1 MGNHWWFDKFT
12 IPYADYCSGNLWD
25 HGKLIYKFTKER
37 KHFDA
42 LMVADYEPQVLSEDA
57 YNDDNKG

>member
-1 MGNHWWFDKFT
+1 MGNHWWFDKFP

-37 KHFDA
+37 KQI
-42 LMVADYEPQVLSEDA
+42 LMRLWSLTMNLKYWVRM